1 VRRWPWLSVL
11 AAAGLST
18 LASAAGFDYRL
29 QPRKVADGV
38 YTLIG
43 ATENFSRENGGNIV
57 NTGFIVGAD
66 GVIVIDTGPSKAY
79 GDQQRAAIARLTAK
93 PVVQVLLTHS
103 HPDHVFGNQAYPG
116 VPVASLPA
124 TAASLTQSGDA
135 LLGNLY
141 RLVGDAMRDTEVRL
155 PNAVAADGAISVAGR
170 KLRLI
175 AARGHTDADL
185 MVFDEATRTLF
196 AGDLVFFDRTPT
208 TPNADIP
215 AWLATLD
222 AIDALPFAAL
232 VPGHGPLLRD
242 HAGIAQTRDYLR
254 WLRDSLQG
262 AARRGLDMP
271 EVLQLPVP
279 ERFRHLAVLRTEYE
293 RSVSHLYPAYELD
306 TLPTIPRSKPK

>member
-1 VRRWPWLSVL
+1 MSRLRLL
-11 AAAGLST
+11 AALTAAGVST

-29 QPRKVADGV
+29 QPVPVADGV

-43 ATENFSRENGGNIV
+43 KSENFSRDNGGNIV
-57 NTGFIVGAD
+57 NTGFIIAPG
-66 GVIVIDTGPSKAY
+66 GVIVIDSGPSKAY
-79 GDQQRAAIARLTAK
+79 GEQQRAAIAKLTGK
-93 PVVQVLLTHS
+93 PVVQVLLTHA
-103 HPDHVFGNQAYPG
+103 HPDHVLGSQAYPG

-124 TAASLTQSGDA
+124 TTATLTQSGDA

-155 PNAVAADGAISVAGR
+155 PNAEAHDGAVTIAGR

-185 MVFDEATRTLF
+185 MVFDDATRTLF